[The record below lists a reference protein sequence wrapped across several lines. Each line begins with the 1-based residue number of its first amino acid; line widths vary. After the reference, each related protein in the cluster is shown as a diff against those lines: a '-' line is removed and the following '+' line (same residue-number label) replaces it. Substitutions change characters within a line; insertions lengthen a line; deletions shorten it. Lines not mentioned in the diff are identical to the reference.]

1 MRKIICVCVCL
12 CICLMSGCDKLL
24 SHGRPASTV
33 VEDKGSEAP
42 HSLASDTSNASAST
56 PEPQPLSDSAVSS
69 SWFSW
74 HWYFPTINTGNII
87 ANYALNIAVY
97 ALALVG
103 VCYGGYSS
111 LYRFADIK
119 SISVDKLKVVENIMG
134 NYALCHFQDG
144 HFFSSVSSKYIDEIP
159 VKVNGLKS
167 AYCYIPN
174 PSKLKP
180 LLRKIFGIKTPVFK
194 KFAI

>member
-1 MRKIICVCVCL
+1 
-12 CICLMSGCDKLL
+12 MSGCDKLL
-24 SHGRPASTV
+24 RHGRPVNTA

-42 HSLASDTSNASAST
+42 HSLTSDTSNASASEPSNTPAPT
-56 PEPQPLSDSAVSS
+56 PEPQLLSDSAVSS
-69 SWFSW
+69 SLFSCHW
-74 HWYFPTINTGNII
+74 HFPTINTGNII
-87 ANYALNIAVY
+87 ANYALNIVVY

-119 SISVDKLKVVENIMG
+119 PISVDKLKVVENIMG
-134 NYALCHFQDG
+134 NYALCHFQEG
-144 HFFSSVSSKYIDEIP
+144 HFFSSILNKYIDEIP